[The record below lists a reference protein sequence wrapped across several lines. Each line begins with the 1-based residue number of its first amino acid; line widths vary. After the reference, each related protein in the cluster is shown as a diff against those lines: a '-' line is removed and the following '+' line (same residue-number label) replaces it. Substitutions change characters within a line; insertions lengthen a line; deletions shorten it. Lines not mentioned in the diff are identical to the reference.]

1 MEDPSTMAGEVY
13 RSPKVWMKIDLPI
26 DQISAQ
32 TPADS
37 NIRIKHYIWNQLYRP
52 VHLATVRSK
61 NTFEKDPIVLFHAHR
76 IPKHDYNASIAL
88 FLPLTPQWRAWWSEN
103 SRAFPMIGSATGK
116 EQMLDHGQG
125 WKWVF
130 RRKAFCNWFQWARW
144 WSFSSISAFRWKRNR
159 LTFTTSNSSGNIRLV
174 STDVFSSTKKFL
186 DLPKSLRLE
195 PHLPSGKV
203 SGWTQMEQHYLHR
216 SLEKT
221 RHPWPCFRCSLQ
233 RNPFAHCCSL
243 KWRKERNWTYGQSA
257 PRREED

>member
-37 NIRIKHYIWNQLYRP
+37 NVRIKHYIWNQLYRP

-88 FLPLTPQWRAWWSEN
+88 FLPLTPQWREWWSEN

-125 WKWVF
+125 WNGFSVEKHSAIDFSGPDDEAYPQSLPLDGKEIGWRSQLPTVLVTSDSYPPMF
-130 RRKAFCNWFQWARW
+130 SPQRK
-144 WSFSSISAFRWKRNR
+144 SF
-159 LTFTTSNSSGNIRLV
+159 
-174 STDVFSSTKKFL
+174 
-186 DLPKSLRLE
+186 
-195 PHLPSGKV
+195 
-203 SGWTQMEQHYLHR
+203 
-216 SLEKT
+216 
-221 RHPWPCFRCSLQ
+221 
-233 RNPFAHCCSL
+233 
-243 KWRKERNWTYGQSA
+243 
-257 PRREED
+257 